1 MLSASSQFQA
11 DIASGLVN
19 DDYGVDTEIS
29 ATYCYEEGVIV
40 PEIELDLSG
49 PELEHIQ
56 NNYNPLQRSD
66 NDGVDIY
73 KQVKELPFKFVNHQ
87 W

>member
-19 DDYGVDTEIS
+19 DDYGVDTDIS
-29 ATYCYEEGVIV
+29 ATYSYEESVIV

-56 NNYNPLQRSD
+56 NNYIL
-66 NDGVDIY
+66 
-73 KQVKELPFKFVNHQ
+73 
-87 W
+87 